1 MNTIL
6 SRGALFAA
14 LVLAASACRCDT
26 QTQQRNPSIEERE
39 SSVDF
44 GHVQLAIEHTHT
56 LVIYNAGA
64 DSLNISELDVSNGVF
79 GVVEEA
85 PLSVGVGEELELT
98 LTFTPTAKDKRET
111 GTLRITSDDPER
123 PVVRINLS
131 GTGVQAVATATPNPI
146 AFGDVWVGENKSVT
160 VTVRNGGT
168 NTLTVIGAEFTA
180 ETPDAV
186 SGDLSPLR
194 QDIPAGGEAKATVR
208 FEPTAMSESVP
219 GAIRMELLQEQ
230 GGELVIP
237 FSGRGVRAV
246 PRLCFQ
252 LEGTGFETCTD
263 PNAQAGTGNSLNV
276 ALPPICDSVVS
287 PPDAGFDPCKGSP
300 YQLKGQVYVKNEG
313 NAPVSYSMQYRAAV
327 DKACDGGVPSRP
339 DFQFSNAPMP
349 SAIQWMV
356 PTTTLG
362 PTSETAPV
370 ESVYTATAHCVDE
383 ASDQAQ
389 LIWTRQPAQP
399 GVPEPNRQPNVL
411 IATLQGQSKLPFGVP
426 QNVAIT
432 TSNVP
437 QEVSV
442 AGVGNQGIAE
452 LAVTNVELKW
462 LVNPTPAGSC
472 GPIDGGSP
480 FVSCTGFETDPAS
493 WCSLFAWAPGQDP
506 NDKDLADRVVPVGVG
521 GSAGTRELGRI
532 VFGPDPASPP
542 PNQQAVCVYAVF
554 TTSDPF
560 HPEIVTQIKGTRT
573 PM

>member
-111 GTLRITSDDPER
+111 GTLRISSDDPER

-276 ALPPICDSVVS
+276 ALPPICDSLVS

-327 DKACDGGVPSRP
+327 DKACDGGVPARP

-370 ESVYTATAHCVDE
+370 ETVYTATAHCVDE

-389 LIWTRQPAQP
+389 LIWTRQ
-399 GVPEPNRQPNVL
+399 GDTRQPNVL
-411 IATLQGQSKLPFGVP
+411 LATLQGQSKLPHAVDSP
-426 QNVAIT
+426 ITIT
-432 TSNVP
+432 TTPIPSSPNDFKP
-437 QEVSV
+437 
-442 AGVGNQGIAE
+442 ANHGNAE
-452 LAVTNVELKW
+452 YLVTNVELRW
-462 LVNPTPAGSC
+462 LVAPTPAGSC
-472 GPIDGGSP
+472 ASIDGGSP
-480 FVSCTGFETDPAS
+480 FASCNGFETDPQS
-493 WCSLFAWAPGQDP
+493 WCSLFAWAPGENP
-506 NDKDLADRVVPVGVG
+506 NAKPEEERIIPVGTG
-521 GSAGTRELGRI
+521 GAAGSRSIGQI
-532 VFGPDPASPP
+532 VYGPHAGSPP
-542 PNQQAVCVYAVF
+542 PNQQAVCVYAVVH
-554 TTSDPF
+554 TTDPF
-560 HPEIVTQIKGTRT
+560 HPQIISKIQGRHA
-573 PM
+573 P